1 LLSTFLPLPLS
12 RPLPRSIHLKASTIA
27 TSHTIM
33 LASLRKAG
41 SIARTASAG
50 QRRYLSIHE
59 YQSMNLLNSYG
70 IPTPK
75 SVAAKS
81 PEEAFEVAKNFGT
94 DKLVI
99 KAQVLAG
106 GRGKGKFDTGLQGGV
121 HMVSTP
127 DQAKDYAS
135 KMIGSKLITKQTG
148 AAGRVCNAVMLAERR
163 DPTHEYYVAVLN
175 DRASNGPVLVASSQG
190 GMNIEE
196 VAAKDPEAII
206 TTPINFEKGL
216 DQATA
221 VGVAEKLGFKGAA
234 REEAAKIFI
243 NLYKIFKDKDA
254 TQIEINPMAETKD
267 GAVLC
272 MDAKF
277 GFDDNADFRQKDVFA
292 LRDISQE
299 EPSEVEAQK
308 ANLNFIKLDGNVG
321 CLVNGAGLAM
331 ATMDVLALH
340 GGQPANFLD
349 VGGGATPET
358 VKKAFELLLADKNV
372 KSIFINIF
380 GGIMRCDYIAEGVIK
395 ATKELEMTIPLVV
408 RLKGT
413 KEAEAKQMIKDSG
426 MKIIAFDGLDEAA
439 ERAVQ
444 LATA

>member
-1 LLSTFLPLPLS
+1 MLS
-12 RPLPRSIHLKASTIA
+12 
-27 TSHTIM
+27 
-33 LASLRKAG
+33 SLRKADTL
-41 SIARTASAG
+41 ARAASAG
-50 QRRYLSIHE
+50 QRRFLSIHE
-59 YQSMNLLNSYG
+59 YQSVTLLNSYG

-75 SVAAKS
+75 SIAAKT
-81 PEEAFEVAKNFGT
+81 PEEAFDVAKNFGQ
-94 DKLVI
+94 DQLVI

-106 GRGKGKFDTGLQGGV
+106 GRGKGKFDSGFQGGV
-121 HMVSTP
+121 HMVSSP
-127 DQAKDYAS
+127 EQAKEYAS

-148 AAGRVCNAVMLAERR
+148 AGGRICNAVMLAERR
-163 DPTHEYYVAVLN
+163 NPKHEYYVAVLN
-175 DRASNGPVLVASSQG
+175 DRVSQGVVLVASAQG

-196 VAAKDPEAII
+196 VAAKDPDAII
-206 TTPINFEKGL
+206 TTPISFKNGL
-216 DQATA
+216 SKPEALE
-221 VGVAEKLGFKGAA
+221 VAAKLGFKDGAQG
-234 REEAAKIFI
+234 EAAEIFI

-254 TQIEINPMAETKD
+254 TQIEINPLAETDD
-267 GAVLC
+267 GHVLC

-277 GFDDNADFRQKDVFA
+277 GFDDNAEFRQQDIFA

-331 ATMDVLALH
+331 ATMDVLSLH

-349 VGGGATPET
+349 VGGGATPDT
-358 VKKAFELLLADKNV
+358 VKKAFEILLADPKV

-395 ATKELEMTIPLVV
+395 ATKELALEIPLVV

-413 KEAEAKQMIKDSG
+413 MEKEAKAMIKESG
-426 MKIIAFDGLDEAA
+426 LKIVAFDSLDDAA

-444 LATA
+444 LASA